1 MRPTGF
7 EPVTFCSG
15 GRRSILAELRAQTR
29 KRVAEID
36 DAPKVKRSRIVSDR
50 LPRVGVM
57 GAVPRSVIRSFD
69 AGKIREGFQGL
80 DQSLTAD
87 LSLADRV
94 YEPES
99 GEPTPS
105 FPSYRL

>member
-1 MRPTGF
+1 MPRLTIRELVRPTGF

-36 DAPKVKRSRIVSDR
+36 DAPKVKRSRIVSNR

-57 GAVPRSVIRSFD
+57 GAVPRSVIRATLARS
-69 AGKIREGFQGL
+69 KKGF
-80 DQSLTAD
+80 
-87 LSLADRV
+87 RV
-94 YEPES
+94 S
-99 GEPTPS
+99 IN
-105 FPSYRL
+105 L

>member
-36 DAPKVKRSRIVSDR
+36 DAPKVKRSRIVSNR
-50 LPRVGVM
+50 LP
-57 GAVPRSVIRSFD
+57 
-69 AGKIREGFQGL
+69 E
-80 DQSLTAD
+80 
-87 LSLADRV
+87 
-94 YEPES
+94 
-99 GEPTPS
+99 
-105 FPSYRL
+105 